1 MKTQSQYFIWIL
13 VAVLLWFAWHHSH
26 WSVALALT
34 VLFVWHLVSRH
45 VDSLAF
51 SDLFLYSSEYWKAT
65 LLPDEAAIRLEMAKR
80 FYDEARKE
88 RLKVV
93 KKYNDTAST
102 YAASIKN
109 RPDLP
114 ISALDKVKGSLAI
127 AEERVKRAYEN
138 LEAAGGE

>member
-1 MKTQSQYFIWIL
+1 
-13 VAVLLWFAWHHSH
+13 
-26 WSVALALT
+26 
-34 VLFVWHLVSRH
+34 LVSRH
-45 VDSLAF
+45 IDSLAF
-51 SDLFLYSSEYWKAT
+51 SDLFLYSSEYWKAA

-114 ISALDKVKGSLAI
+114 ISALDKVKESLAI
-127 AEERVKRAYEN
+127 AEERVKPTRI
-138 LEAAGGE
+138 